1 MTETIICALITGGLT
16 LMGVLI
22 ANGKQQAITDTKLDE
37 LTREV
42 REHNSFAQRVPVI
55 EEQIKV
61 INHRIQDL
69 NAMENIKKR
78 LGNLLAVKSLVTIT
92 LTVVFAVLA
101 LRESIS
107 GSEFLTIFTV
117 VIGFYFGTQ
126 RVNEDKNS

>member
-69 NAMENIKKR
+69 EHMENIKKR

>member
-1 MTETIICALITGGLT
+1 
-16 LMGVLI
+16 
-22 ANGKQQAITDTKLDE
+22 
-37 LTREV
+37 
-42 REHNSFAQRVPVI
+42 
-55 EEQIKV
+55 
-61 INHRIQDL
+61 
-69 NAMENIKKR
+69 MENIKKR

-126 RVNEDKNS
+126 RVAEYKNS